1 MYIIIIYIVKLKQND
16 KKIILLNNNINKLK
30 EEKEDIL
37 NGIFTNNYRNKS

>member
-16 KKIILLNNNINKLK
+16 KKIILLNNKINKLK

-37 NGIFTNNYRNKS
+37 NGIFY